1 VVWVN
6 TDAPDPPDVKNATVV
21 ALEPYATPCCVGAGN
36 EMLPVSVRV
45 FPPPVNVI
53 LEPVTV
59 IVLSVLVEPTSE
71 KPSEFSVKSAE
82 PVTVPDVLTENVG

>member
-1 VVWVN
+1 MVWVN
-6 TDAPDPPDVKNATVV
+6 TDAPDPPAVKNATVV

-36 EMLPVSVRV
+36 VILPVRVRV
-45 FPPPVNVI
+45 FPPPVNVMS
-53 LEPVTV
+53 EPVTV
-59 IVLSVLVEPTSE
+59 TVLLVLVEPISE